1 MKYLAFLIT
10 ILTVNN
16 TYATQNPSCELEE
29 FFRQTEVY
37 KSAVLDNEAKKLE
50 MERES
55 LSLLPN
61 ISANVG
67 QQSTNNSSF
76 KGIHESSVSLGL
88 SQSVYSGGRY
98 NKFKNKI
105 LNDIEYNELMI
116 NDKRNRYLI
125 DLYRSII
132 DYNYKYDLYKLYS
145 SQLDKQKEQLEVSK
159 AKLISGDIA
168 EIEHDIINLRK
179 EEIQKDVDA
188 IRNEVRQ
195 SELDIKTQFNIPEES
210 VKKITSKHIL
220 SCKVEGSGLILDK
233 GKIILKQSENSNYE
247 LRMAS
252 MQPSV
257 SLSLNM
263 RPPSS
268 GTLNSITTK
277 KTDFSASVNV
287 TFPLSSFFSVNNIKN
302 DYAISIRRI
311 NNSYDEKLKLYI
323 REKERI
329 NSKINDLKKNIALT
343 QKKIELKGKEV
354 DYVQSRLREKKDTIM
369 SYYRQLDEFENEQI
383 KLKQNLREY
392 EYYKTYIN
400 ILD

>member
-1 MKYLAFLIT
+1 MKYLAFLIAT
-10 ILTVNN
+10 LTVYNV
-16 TYATQNPSCELEE
+16 YATQNSSCELEE
-29 FFRQTEVY
+29 YFRQTEVY
-37 KSAVLDNEAKKLE
+37 KSAVLDNEAKQLE

-55 LSLLPN
+55 LSLLPD

-76 KGIHESSVSLGL
+76 KGINESSVSLGL

-105 LNDIEYNELMI
+105 LNDIEYNDLMI

-132 DYNYKYDLYKLYS
+132 DYNYKADLYKLHS
-145 SQLDKQKEQLEVSK
+145 SQLDKQKEQLEVAK

-168 EIEHDIINLRK
+168 KIEYDIISLRK
-179 EEIQKDVDA
+179 EEIQKDVDVM
-188 IRNEVRQ
+188 RNEVKQ
-195 SELDIKTQFNIPEES
+195 SELDIKTQFNIPLER

-220 SCKVEGSGLILDK
+220 SCKVMGSSHILNK
-233 GKIILKQSENSNYE
+233 GRILLNQSENSNYE

-263 RPPSS
+263 RPPSG
-268 GTLNSITTK
+268 GTLNNITTK

-287 TFPLSSFFSVNNIKN
+287 TLPLSSFFSVNNIKN
-302 DYAISIRRI
+302 DYAISI
-311 NNSYDEKLKLYI
+311 
-323 REKERI
+323 ER
-329 NSKINDLKKNIALT
+329 
-343 QKKIELKGKEV
+343 
-354 DYVQSRLREKKDTIM
+354 
-369 SYYRQLDEFENEQI
+369 
-383 KLKQNLREY
+383 
-392 EYYKTYIN
+392 
-400 ILD
+400 

>member
-1 MKYLAFLIT
+1 MKYLAFLIST
-10 ILTVNN
+10 LTMYNA
-16 TYATQNPSCELEE
+16 YATQNSSCELEE
-29 FFRQTEVY
+29 YFRQTEVY
-37 KSAVLDNEAKKLE
+37 KSAVLDNEAKQLE

-55 LSLLPN
+55 LSLLPD

-76 KGIHESSVSLGL
+76 KGINESSVSLGL

-105 LNDIEYNELMI
+105 LNDIEYNDLMI

-132 DYNYKYDLYKLYS
+132 DYNYKTDLYKLYS

-159 AKLISGDIA
+159 SKLESGDIA
-168 EIEHDIINLRK
+168 KIEYDIISLRK
-179 EEIQKDVDA
+179 EEIQKDVDV
-188 IRNEVRQ
+188 IRNEVKQ
-195 SELDIKTQFNIPEES
+195 SELDIKTQFNIPLER

-220 SCKVEGSGLILDK
+220 SCKVTGSSHILNK
-233 GKIILKQSENSNYE
+233 GRILLKQSENSNFE

-263 RPPSS
+263 RPPSG
-268 GTLNSITTK
+268 GTLNNITTK

-287 TFPLSSFFSVNNIKN
+287 TLPLSSFFSVNNIKN
-302 DYAISIRRI
+302 DYAISIGRI
-311 NNSYDEKLKLYI
+311 NNSYDEKYKLYI
-323 REKERI
+323 REKEKI
-329 NSKINDLKKNIALT
+329 NSKINDLKQNIVFT
-343 QKKIELKGKEV
+343 RNKIELKEKEV
-354 DYVQSRLREKKDTIM
+354 DYVKSRLIEKKDTIM